1 MTNGRIKIVATTVV
15 FQKAIYDCSSVLIFM
30 RRLVLEWSLKDMG
43 PVLQQQLEKAKAENM
58 NPEMIA
64 EMQFRGLQM
73 LELEKKIKSFEMLHI
88 LKLDGDGFAVILRVE
103 LKDPSLNI
111 EELLTYALK
120 DTVNGKLQLLE
131 REQENTYIYFLKGQS
146 IQSNNLAD
154 HRKLSMYPVM
164 PFGLKD
170 GKFRIALLGDNNQVK
185 AFLELMDEM
194 GIRYRIIS
202 LMDAKFS
209 PSSPVSSLTDKQRE
223 ALILAFTLGYFDTPR
238 KISSEEL
245 AEKLGIVHS
254 TLAVHLRRAERRLL
268 SEILNPA

>member
-1 MTNGRIKIVATTVV
+1 
-15 FQKAIYDCSSVLIFM
+15 
-30 RRLVLEWSLKDMG
+30 
-43 PVLQQQLEKAKAENM
+43 
-58 NPEMIA
+58 
-64 EMQFRGLQM
+64 
-73 LELEKKIKSFEMLHI
+73 
-88 LKLDGDGFAVILRVE
+88 
-103 LKDPSLNI
+103 
-111 EELLTYALK
+111 
-120 DTVNGKLQLLE
+120 
-131 REQENTYIYFLKGQS
+131 
-146 IQSNNLAD
+146 
-154 HRKLSMYPVM
+154 
-164 PFGLKD
+164 
-170 GKFRIALLGDNNQVK
+170 LLGDNNQVK
-185 AFLELMDEM
+185 EFLELMDEM